1 MSIHDRIA
9 VQALMLVG
17 VPFRLHGRCE
27 MTGLDCVGLAALAVA
42 RAGGPVA
49 ALPGYQLRGTRV
61 ASAVRALQAAGFAPV
76 EEVSPGAL
84 LLADSG
90 PMQLHLMV
98 GTARGLVHA
107 DAGLGR
113 VVLMPFP
120 APWPILGRWRLNM
133 SSQQG

>member
-9 VQALMLVG
+9 AQALALLG

-27 MTGLDCVGLAALAVA
+27 LTGLDCVGLAALAVA

-49 ALPGYQLRGTRV
+49 DLPGYQLRGTSV
-61 ASAVRALQAAGFAPV
+61 ASAGRALRAAGFAPV
-76 EEVSPGAL
+76 DEVTPGAL
-84 LLADSG
+84 LLAQSG
-90 PMQLHLMV
+90 PMQLHLMIA
-98 GTARGLVHA
+98 TARGLVHA

-120 APWPILGRWRLNM
+120 ALWPIQGRWRLTP

>member
-1 MSIHDRIA
+1 MTIHDRIA
-9 VQALMLVG
+9 AQALALVG

-27 MTGLDCVGLAALAVA
+27 LTGLDCVGLAALAVA

-49 ALPGYQLRGTRV
+49 ELPSYQLRGTSL
-61 ASAVRALQAAGFAPV
+61 ASAGRGLRAAGFAPV
-76 EEVSPGAL
+76 DDATSGTL
-84 LLADSG
+84 LLARSG
-90 PMQLHLMV
+90 PMQLHLML

-120 APWPILGRWRLNM
+120 APWPILGRWRLI
-133 SSQQG
+133 SSSERE